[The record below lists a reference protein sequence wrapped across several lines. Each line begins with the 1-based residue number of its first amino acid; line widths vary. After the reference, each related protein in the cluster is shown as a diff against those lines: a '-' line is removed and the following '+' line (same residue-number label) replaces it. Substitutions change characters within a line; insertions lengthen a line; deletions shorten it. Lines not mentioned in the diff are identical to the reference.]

1 MQAFPSLTYFSLSDS
16 DGNLRQLFDID
27 RHIRY
32 SNGYYTRPYWAQ
44 FHNNLI
50 RLKFNPKYFKQ
61 NYTYFRQFY
70 RERLKQHTGM
80 QFTYPCTLT
89 SAVIC

>member
-50 RLKFNPKYFKQ
+50 
-61 NYTYFRQFY
+61 
-70 RERLKQHTGM
+70 G
-80 QFTYPCTLT
+80 
-89 SAVIC
+89 